1 MATAIPERV
10 LRYRRYLGTAG
21 KVAKDFGWRAGASM
35 YSEGAEEGLQQQQ
48 QYERVEEMSNHLN

>member
-1 MATAIPERV
+1 MAAAIPERV

-35 YSEGAEEGLQQQQ
+35 YSEGAEEGLQQQ
-48 QYERVEEMSNHLN
+48 